1 MNAHSG
7 AVLRG
12 LRILVAEDA
21 LMIADLIAEGLE
33 AEGCRVLGPVP
44 RVDEGVALAGAEQ
57 LDGAL
62 LDIDLHGEAS
72 YPIAAVLLERQVPFV
87 FLTGYTEK
95 ALPAAYHDVP
105 RLAKPFY
112 LRDLLTL
119 IAGHFRKAA

>member
-1 MNAHSG
+1 MDARTEL
-7 AVLRG
+7 ALRG

-33 AEGCRVLGPVP
+33 AEGCRVVGPVP
-44 RVDEGVALAGAEQ
+44 RVEEGVALAENEQ

-72 YPIAAVLLERQVPFV
+72 YPIAAVLSERRVPFA

-119 IAGHFRKAA
+119 VAGHFRKAA

>member
-1 MNAHSG
+1 MDGSA
-7 AVLRG
+7 APTLRG

-33 AEGCRVLGPVP
+33 AEGCRVVGPVP
-44 RVDEGVALAGAEQ
+44 RVEEGVALAEHEQ

-62 LDIDLHGEAS
+62 LDIDLHGEVS
-72 YPIAAVLLERQVPFV
+72 YPIAAVLVERHVPFA
-87 FLTGYTEK
+87 FLTGFTEK
-95 ALPAAYHDVP
+95 VLPAAYHDVP

-119 IAGHFRKAA
+119 IAGHFRKVV

>member
-1 MNAHSG
+1 MDAHPDPG
-7 AVLRG
+7 LQG

-33 AEGCRVLGPVP
+33 AEGCRVVGPVP
-44 RVDEGVALAGAEQ
+44 RVEEGVALAEHEQ

-62 LDIDLHGEAS
+62 LDIDLHGEVS
-72 YPIAAVLLERQVPFV
+72 YPIAAVLVERQVPFA

-95 ALPAAYHDVP
+95 AVPDAFHDVP

-112 LRDLLTL
+112 LRDLVAL
-119 IAGHFRKAA
+119 IAGHFRKDG

>member
-1 MNAHSG
+1 MDAYSG
-7 AVLRG
+7 PALQG

-33 AEGCRVLGPVP
+33 AEGCCVVGPVP
-44 RVDEGVALAGAEQ
+44 RVQEGVALAQNEK

-72 YPIAAVLLERQVPFV
+72 YPIAAVLTERQVPFA

-95 ALPAAYHDVP
+95 AMPAAYHDVP

-112 LRDLLTL
+112 LRDLLAL
-119 IAGHFRKAA
+119 IAGRFGKVG